1 MYLKIGFRL
10 LSLRQWLPTL
20 SRLSCYI
27 KSICRKIVVVI
38 TSIID
43 KSLFFVPTLMKVASM
58 FSWVCIKVSILTL
71 VGTVY
76 LHEIKIPQFGFTTLL
91 QPMHM
96 YLHVSCKYIKWMNEI
111 TSQVLWC
118 FIQTLQYLFNR

>member
-76 LHEIKIPQFGFTTLL
+76 LHEIKIPQFCFTTLL